1 VKRGAD
7 GIWRTVGGVPVN
19 PRQQA
24 ELSAKSTTQPEPI
37 HRLFIVN
44 SKYPPS
50 PIQESECRIVITDK
64 ISWAE
69 PIMPLRGGLRNQ
81 KRFMLGAFAFYTR
94 QQAVNKKLILLAQA
108 MKAGYRQF
116 TLSRE
121 ARNQIEHYKATGEV
135 K

>member
-1 VKRGAD
+1 MKKLDIQVAPQSE
-7 GIWRTVGGVPVN
+7 T
-19 PRQQA
+19 
-24 ELSAKSTTQPEPI
+24 I
-37 HRLFIVN
+37 HKLYIVN

-50 PIQESECRIVITDK
+50 QIQESECRIVITEK

-69 PIMPLRGGLRNQ
+69 PIMPLKGALRHQ

-108 MKAGYRQF
+108 MKAGYKQM

-135 K
+135 E